1 MQAGAQLYHQ
11 GSFVSVPPRLPL
23 CILYHPLLNYPS
35 QTVCLYSL
43 GWPLPSS
50 CRNPE
55 AGIPALRSQEFT
67 DQSRFC
73 TQSWSLIL
81 FL

>member
-1 MQAGAQLYHQ
+1 MQASAQLGRQ

-23 CILYHPLLNYPS
+23 CILYHPLLNTPPPRQFAS
-35 QTVCLYSL
+35 SL

-55 AGIPALRSQEFT
+55 AGIPALPSQEV
-67 DQSRFC
+67 SVVL
-73 TQSWSLIL
+73 SLL
-81 FL
+81 TAS